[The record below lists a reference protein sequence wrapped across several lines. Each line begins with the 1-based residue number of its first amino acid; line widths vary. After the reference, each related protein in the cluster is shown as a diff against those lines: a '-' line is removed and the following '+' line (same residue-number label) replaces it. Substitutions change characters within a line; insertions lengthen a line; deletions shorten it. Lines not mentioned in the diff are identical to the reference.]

1 MSFKRPEGVLKAV
14 KQVRGGVHVSH
25 HKNTAEMEV
34 VRMAPPSKI
43 VLPMQQHIGAP
54 CEPTVKVGDIVSVG
68 QVVGDT
74 DKFVSAP
81 IHSSISG
88 KVVAVGDVSLPSGVV
103 TKGVT
108 IESDGEMRQYEGIT
122 PPVIET
128 REDFIKAVRASGLV
142 GLGGAGFP
150 THVKLAF
157 PKEKNIDTL
166 VINAAECEPYIT
178 VDYRECLENSKNIIG
193 GIQLFNRPNYD
204 SSICVISTYRMDK
217 EERAAFEQLMES
229 ICPADFNGDGETMV
243 NIVDY
248 QFYSE
253 AEYEA
258 EVDRY
263 GAITNEEGQTEAFR
277 INKDY
282 NVKEFDGFIKYSMTG
297 ETSVCLVSTYVYEK
311 LKEADRLKP
320 LAEIYGEEAVPET
333 AVDAYGIHFMQTDFY
348 RYHPEV
354 KMLPDNLILCVL
366 RPSTITG
373 RNKNETVYA
382 HDLAFFRANAD
393 FTVSEDTAT

>member
-1 MSFKRPEGVLKAV
+1 M
-14 KQVRGGVHVSH
+14 
-25 HKNTAEMEV
+25 
-34 VRMAPPSKI
+34 PS
-43 VLPMQQHIGAP
+43 P
-54 CEPTVKVGDIVSVG
+54 
-68 QVVGDT
+68 
-74 DKFVSAP
+74 
-81 IHSSISG
+81 
-88 KVVAVGDVSLPSGVV
+88 
-103 TKGVT
+103 
-108 IESDGEMRQYEGIT
+108 R
-122 PPVIET
+122 
-128 REDFIKAVRASGLV
+128 
-142 GLGGAGFP
+142 
-150 THVKLAF
+150 
-157 PKEKNIDTL
+157 N
-166 VINAAECEPYIT
+166 
-178 VDYRECLENSKNIIG
+178 IG

-382 HDLAFFRANAD
+382 HDLAFFRAIAD